1 MNRQTQGKPIP
12 KPNKVPA
19 TQYQILAE
27 KLFPL
32 FSMLVLFGFLQI
44 LSAFFYN
51 PMGVSGDY
59 YAPNPIVKQEIPFA
73 ILVRNTRVGQGMSRK
88 TLADKVNLSI
98 ENIESIEEGDAE
110 PTGGIEISLRLAL
123 NLPLVTIRDEFAT
136 NP

>member
-1 MNRQTQGKPIP
+1 MNRQTKVQTPQKNNP
-12 KPNKVPA
+12 VPA
-19 TQYQILAE
+19 TQYQIMAE

-51 PMGVSGDY
+51 PMGMTSSY
-59 YAPNPIVKQEIPFA
+59 YAPTSVVQEDMPFA

-88 TLADKVNLSI
+88 ALAEKVNLTI
-98 ENIESIEEGDAE
+98 ANIESIEEGDAE
-110 PTGGIEISLRLAL
+110 PTGEIETALRIVL
-123 NLPLVTIRDEFAT
+123 NLPLVTIKDEFAT